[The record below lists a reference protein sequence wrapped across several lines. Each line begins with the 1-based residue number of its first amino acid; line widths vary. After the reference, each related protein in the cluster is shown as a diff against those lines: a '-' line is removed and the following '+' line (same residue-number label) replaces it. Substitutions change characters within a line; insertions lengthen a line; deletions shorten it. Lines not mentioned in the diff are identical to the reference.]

1 MLLSCDHS
9 CRGYLGQVKGHQG
22 ARGLSASWLR
32 GHQGQ
37 EDCLNPG
44 SEVTRDKRTACI
56 PGQRSPGAKGL
67 PASQVTRG
75 QEDFLHPGSEVT
87 RGRRT
92 ACTPWV
98 RGHQGQED
106 CLHTLGQRSPGARGL
121 PAHPGS
127 EVTRGQEDCLHTLGQ
142 RSPGGKRTVC
152 ILGHQGQ
159 EDCLH
164 PGSKVARGQ
173 EDCLHPGSKVTRGQ
187 KDCLHTGLKFWKV
200 VQWSNPVRPSEAIWH
215 PRTCPTLG
223 SGIGLLPHPGTT

>member
-22 ARGLSASWLR
+22 ARGLPASWLR

-67 PASQVTRG
+67 PASQVTTG

-87 RGRRT
+87 RGKRT

-106 CLHTLGQRSPGARGL
+106 CLHTLGQRSPGGKRTACTPWVKGHQGARGL
-121 PAHPGS
+121 SAS
-127 EVTRGQEDCLHTLGQ
+127 WVR
-142 RSPGGKRTVC
+142 
-152 ILGHQGQ
+152 GHQGQ

-223 SGIGLLPHPGTT
+223 SGNGLLPHPGTT